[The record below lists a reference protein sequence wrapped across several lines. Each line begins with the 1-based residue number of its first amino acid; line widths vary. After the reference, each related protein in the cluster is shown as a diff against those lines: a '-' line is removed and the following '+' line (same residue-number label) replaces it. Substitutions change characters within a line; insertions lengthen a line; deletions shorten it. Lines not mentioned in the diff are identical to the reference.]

1 MKSGGSASGGFTLVE
16 LIIVLAVMA
25 ILFAIALPAF
35 TDFTNST
42 RRTSAM
48 TLLVSDLN
56 QARAEAIKRNRRALV
71 CVRNAGGTACG
82 TGTDWQNG
90 WLVCADENS
99 DNDCAAADI
108 INTRPALDSRLT
120 LVGSAAVMRFNASG
134 SAVAGILT
142 LNGTWAGA
150 TPRVITIAATGRV
163 SSQ

>member
-1 MKSGGSASGGFTLVE
+1 MESGRTINGGFTLIE

-35 TDFTNST
+35 TDFTNSS
-42 RRTSAM
+42 RRTSAIS
-48 TLLVSDLN
+48 LLVADLN
-56 QARAEAIKRNRRALV
+56 QARGEAIKRNRRALV
-71 CVRNAGGTACG
+71 CVRNTAGTACG

-90 WLVCADENS
+90 WLVCADEDS

-120 LVGSAAVMRFNASG
+120 LVGSAAVMRFNANGSG
-134 SAVAGILT
+134 VAGTLT
-142 LNGTWAGA
+142 VNGTWSGA
-150 TPRVITIAATGRV
+150 VQRVITIAATGRI